1 MKQYSLHINN
11 VLVATLDPS
20 KANVSADY
28 ELMDASSLL
37 DRKSNRTQQFLSPA
51 TSLLQQELGFPE
63 NYNSVDAANQSKP
76 IVGEL
81 KEDGETIISG
91 RIKYHGSTIEGL
103 DTYYRLSMVGDNNV
117 WAYTLSQKRLRHL
130 DLYDQTHTW
139 TQANQEASE
148 TNDSN
153 KVYCY
158 PLVQTKNIGKFYV
171 HGAWSQSGG
180 SSTEFQIKGEIFS
193 SDFTGYS
200 IECFEF
206 ETSDYNNTFSSYT
219 VQNLFDG
226 TNSRIIVNGL
236 AFNGNYGAI
245 RETGYI
251 RIVKS
256 TGVRIRTTDRYPILR
271 ISSLIERIFNSIGYR
286 VKSDYNDHIL
296 SKKWL
301 AYEMNLGWDGQ
312 NRFKDF
318 ALFKAGIIEDKAVF
332 ANTSGSFI
340 DYDFYFDDTENL
352 THFDNAQYFDT
363 STYTYSPKIAYRQ
376 NFQMAFAIEVQGN
389 ATLSFF
395 IQSTTLGPLTSIVN
409 QSYTT
414 GTHLVKTTANNWNI
428 INETDSVKV
437 VVRVIYA
444 DNDVWFRKG
453 NCFFYNEIRFE
464 PKKEGDN
471 IYLVQHLPDIS
482 QLDFFKAIV
491 QSEGLM
497 IMTDTNT
504 KTVYFENYDNFIDRN
519 NIVDWTHKT
528 DTSKKI
534 EDNPILENP
543 PAGLLFQWLE
553 DESDV
558 DTKAMKVD
566 FNIIYGSNKIDYTSQ
581 FKSLNYD
588 EYSNDLLAPSYSS
601 VPTAL
606 GFNQTKVT
614 RIITENNTDIHAARI
629 LVYDGSINLQSGESW
644 TQGNNTRTIAPL
656 VYFQDDANENDN
668 SQHYEDGLNTIG
680 LTKRNFGTIQKEINE
695 SRLISLYQV
704 LNAYD
709 IAQFVNIDDEL
720 KRDFRAAFLIRTLH
734 GKYLCRL
741 VKIENYNP
749 DDASTKCNFIKL
761 TDQVYKYIH
770 PSSSNGGGGGSLPEP
785 PSELEEDNEIN

>member
-11 VLVATLDPS
+11 ILVATLDPS

-63 NYNSVDAANQSKP
+63 NYNSVDAANQSKL
-76 IVGEL
+76 IIGEL

-103 DTYYRLSMVGDNNV
+103 DTYYRLSIVGDNNV

-180 SSTEFQIKGEIFS
+180 SSTEFQIKGEVFP

-206 ETSDYNNTFSSYT
+206 ETSDYNNVFTSYT
-219 VQNLFDG
+219 INNLFDG
-226 TNSRIIVNGL
+226 INSRIIVNGL
-236 AFNGNYGAI
+236 AFNGNYGSVL
-245 RETGYI
+245 ETGYI
-251 RIVKS
+251 RIVKN

-271 ISSLIERIFNSIGYR
+271 VSSLIERIFNGIGYR
-286 VKSDYNDHIL
+286 VKSDYNEHIL

-318 ALFKAGIIEDKAVF
+318 ALFKAGIIEDKIIPLD
-332 ANTSGSFI
+332 TSETPLTYV
-340 DYDFYFDDTENL
+340 DYDFPFDNIDDLDHFDDGHFFDIN
-352 THFDNAQYFDT
+352 TH
-363 STYTYSPKIAYRQ
+363 TYSPRIAYRQ
-376 NFQMAFAIEVQGN
+376 NFQMAFAIEIQGS

-395 IQSTTLGPLTSIVN
+395 INSDQLGTITSIVN

-414 GTHLVKTTANNWNI
+414 GTHLVKTVTNNWNI
-428 INETDSVKV
+428 INETDSVKII
-437 VVRVIYA
+437 VRVHQST
-444 DNDVWFRKG
+444 NDILFRKG

-471 IYLVQHLPDIS
+471 IYLVQHLPDIN
-482 QLDFFKAIV
+482 QLDLFKAIV
-491 QSEGLM
+491 QAEGLM

-504 KTVYFENYDNFIDRN
+504 KTVYFENYDNFIDRS

-534 EDNPILENP
+534 EDNPMIENP
-543 PAGLLFQWLE
+543 PAGLFFQWLK

-558 DTKAMKVD
+558 DTKALKTD
-566 FNIIYGSNKIDYTSQ
+566 FNIVYGSNKIDYTSQ

-588 EYSNDLLAPSYSS
+588 DYSNELLAPSYSS
-601 VPTAL
+601 VVP
-606 GFNQTKVT
+606 GIGMNITKVT
-614 RIITENNTDIHAARI
+614 RIVTENNTDIHVARI
-629 LVYDGSINLQSGESW
+629 LVYDGPINLQSGESW
-644 TQGNNTRTIAPL
+644 IQGNNTRTVAPL
-656 VYFQDDANENDN
+656 AYFQDDANENEN
-668 SQHYEDGLNTIG
+668 SLHYEDGLNTIG
-680 LTKRNFGTIQKEINE
+680 LTKRNFGTLQKEINE

-720 KRDFRAAFLIRTLH
+720 KRDFRAAFLIRTLY

-749 DDASTKCNFIKL
+749 DDSSTKCKFIKL
-761 TDQVYKYIH
+761 TDRIFFYEH
-770 PSSSNGGGGGSLPEP
+770 PSGNTP
-785 PSELEEDNEIN
+785 PEEDENNNSQV